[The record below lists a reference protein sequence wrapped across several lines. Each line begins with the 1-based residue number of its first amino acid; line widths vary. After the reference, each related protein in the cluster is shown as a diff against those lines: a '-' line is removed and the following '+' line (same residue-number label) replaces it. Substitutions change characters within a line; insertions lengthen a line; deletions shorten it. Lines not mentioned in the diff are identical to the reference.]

1 LIVALYLKY
10 QGAIDSEA
18 NRQDIA

>member
-10 QGAIDSEA
+10 QGAIDSDA